1 VLKRVEISVGVAMHM
16 TSKDC
21 KQLSKIIVHTKS
33 THISRDNLNNKAEE
47 KKRILVCVVN

>member
-1 VLKRVEISVGVAMHM
+1 MLKRVEISVGVATHLI
-16 TSKDC
+16 SEDC
-21 KQLSKIIVHTKS
+21 KQLSKIIVHTIS